1 MLVHNKTSSVNILM
15 DNTGSAVP
23 LIFCK
28 ALGREP
34 VGKRGVSS
42 RFACIARFFI
52 SGRDDS
58 AKDIP
63 RLEVVGLRYFRVI
76 LDRNTSSLFCWYI
89 RSKLI
94 SFSHACTG
102 I

>member
-28 ALGREP
+28 ALGRNQLE
-34 VGKRGVSS
+34 KGVSS
-42 RFACIARFFI
+42 RFACIAHFFI
-52 SGRDDS
+52 SGRDES

-63 RLEVVGLRYFRVI
+63 SLEFGGLGYFRVV
-76 LDRNTSSLFCWYI
+76 LDREMSRLLCWYI
-89 RSKLI
+89 
-94 SFSHACTG
+94 
-102 I
+102 